1 MRKISLTSVL
11 ILIVSTAF
19 SQFTTDQTIDKDAAT
34 LYLGSGGDVGP
45 HGIVFDDGQ
54 NGSPLL
60 ELVYR
65 STPNQLILEH
75 ASNEADIFSIDAD
88 NEFSYF
94 SGRLGIGINSPTESL
109 DIVGNLALT
118 GQILGSNLTLDLNAG
133 TNPTRITSN
142 KVGGISTM
150 ELQTHS
156 SASSSLQTRILMR
169 GGSLNDIEF
178 YDKDQNQ
185 FVNFDARYR
194 QAKKNDSAE
203 INSHNLSIFCGESFI
218 CGEYDVYLSHNLRR
232 MKIYI
237 HEKENW
243 TDFTWVNKKVMIKL
257 GEARNQQGRLL
268 GKMESLG
275 FDLQNEAV
283 LNTLT
288 LDVIKSS
295 EIEGEFL
302 EIEQVRSSIA
312 RRLGIDIAGA
322 VESERHVDGIVEM
335 MLDATQRYELPLT
348 KDRLF
353 GWHAALFP
361 SGWSNLY
368 KITVADW
375 RKDTTGPMQVVS
387 GPMGKEK
394 VHYQAPSSD
403 RIEPEMKRFLD
414 WFENEHETDMVLKA
428 AIAHLWFV
436 TIHPFDDGNGRIT
449 RAITDMTLARSDK
462 SIRRFYSMSAQ
473 IRVERKQYYEKLEKT
488 QKGNSDIT
496 EWILWFL
503 QCLINAIDSTDETLS
518 KILHKAEFWK
528 IHSTTILNDR
538 QQKII
543 NRLLDGFDGKL
554 TTSKWGKINKCSQDT
569 ALRDIQD
576 LIKKDI
582 LQKEASG
589 GRSTN
594 YELKEMPGGN
604 NMCTSWY
611 TYPLV
616 TTHLKNDSVNNIY
629 SNNNWTELYSA
640 FDKEYVSE
648 NRESN

>member
-1 MRKISLTSVL
+1 
-11 ILIVSTAF
+11 
-19 SQFTTDQTIDKDAAT
+19 
-34 LYLGSGGDVGP
+34 
-45 HGIVFDDGQ
+45 
-54 NGSPLL
+54 
-60 ELVYR
+60 
-65 STPNQLILEH
+65 
-75 ASNEADIFSIDAD
+75 
-88 NEFSYF
+88 
-94 SGRLGIGINSPTESL
+94 
-109 DIVGNLALT
+109 
-118 GQILGSNLTLDLNAG
+118 
-133 TNPTRITSN
+133 
-142 KVGGISTM
+142 
-150 ELQTHS
+150 
-156 SASSSLQTRILMR
+156 
-169 GGSLNDIEF
+169 
-178 YDKDQNQ
+178 
-185 FVNFDARYR
+185 
-194 QAKKNDSAE
+194 
-203 INSHNLSIFCGESFI
+203 
-218 CGEYDVYLSHNLRR
+218 LSHNLRR
-232 MKIYI
+232 MKKYI

-243 TDFTWVNKKVMIKL
+243 TDFIWDYKKVMIKL

-268 GKMESLG
+268 GKMQSLG

-288 LDVIKSS
+288 LDVVKSS
-295 EIEGEFL
+295 EIESEFL

-322 VESERHVDGIVEM
+322 VPSERHIDGIVEM
-335 MLDATQRYELPLT
+335 MLDATQKYNHPLT
-348 KDRLF
+348 KERLF

-361 SGWSNLY
+361 SGWSNLN

-394 VHYQAPSSD
+394 IHFQAPDSE
-403 RIEPEMKRFLD
+403 RIASEIEKFLS
-414 WFENEHETDMVLKA
+414 WFESEHETDLVLKA

-449 RAITDMTLARSDK
+449 RTITDMTLARSDK

-473 IRVERKQYYEKLEKT
+473 IRVERKQYYEQLEKA

-503 QCLINAIDSTDETLS
+503 QCLINAIDSTEETLS

-528 IHSTTILNDR
+528 LHSTTILNDR

-576 LIKKDI
+576 LLKKDI
-582 LQKEASG
+582 LQKESSG

-594 YELKEMPGGN
+594 YELKKLTGIKMQKPN
-604 NMCTSWY
+604 
-611 TYPLV
+611 
-616 TTHLKNDSVNNIY
+616 
-629 SNNNWTELYSA
+629 
-640 FDKEYVSE
+640 FQ
-648 NRESN
+648 